1 MYAIVE
7 SGGKQFRVQEGSK
20 LVVDLLSAE
29 VGSEVVFDKVLM
41 LGGESAQ
48 IGAPYVSGA
57 KVTAKV
63 LDHPKGDKIKVF
75 KMRRRKAS
83 KSLQG
88 HRQNYTALT
97 VTGISA

>member
-7 SGGKQFRVQEGSK
+7 TGGKQFRVQEGK
-20 LVVDLLSAE
+20 KIMVDLLPVE
-29 VGSEVVFDKVLM
+29 VGSEITLDKVLM
-41 LGGESAQ
+41 LGGDAVR

-63 LDHPKGDKIKVF
+63 LEHTRGEKIKVF

-88 HRQNYTALT
+88 HRQDYTALT